1 MSFTESS
8 RRPIDKVS
16 SDNLAVGF
24 DLLSNLTYMS
34 VLSLGSLP
42 RDQVL
47 EHCARQQLKT
57 AVFFDFIYVMA
68 KRVGMEY
75 TRAFQLAAEK
85 ARASSIKSLL
95 LRFAA
100 SISSGES
107 EREFVIQEAET
118 EGERYGNEYERGVE
132 NLRKWTDAYAAILI
146 SVTLIMV
153 VSLVSTMMGSLD
165 QNFIVIMAFALFF
178 ITGVGVFII
187 HKVAP
192 VEQYTFDAKGAL
204 PKDRR
209 KARRWFVL
217 LAPVGF
223 GAAILFGPQYG
234 IMMGSAV
241 AFLAIGLSL
250 LPAGWYAWKDDGIV
264 RNLDTEFPTFIRSVG
279 SIAGASGVTLTQAL
293 KRIDTKSM
301 GSLEPHI
308 DRLNLRLAAHLPT
321 QHCWDAFRAETG
333 SELVKRTTHMLEDG
347 AELGGRPDQV
357 GNICSS
363 FAMNMVQLR
372 AKRALTAST
381 FSFLTL
387 PMHATMIFILVFV
400 LEIITN
406 FNSKLGSAAAGLD
419 NYDRGGFAVPDGLAI
434 PPGISLPTQGDL
446 AGGLDLFGNQDMVMV
461 TFMIV
466 LVVAILTVANSIAP
480 KAAAGGSNLKLLSYF
495 ALMSLVSGS
504 ILAIVPLVTGK
515 IFGIE

>member
-1 MSFTESS
+1 MSSTESS
-8 RRPIDKVS
+8 LKPIDKVS

-47 EHCARQQLKT
+47 EQCARQRFKT
-57 AVFFDFIYVMA
+57 SVFFDFIHLMA

-75 TRAFQLAAEK
+75 THAFQLAAEK
-85 ARASSIKSLL
+85 AKASSVKSLL

-165 QNFIVIMAFALFF
+165 ESFIVIMAFALFF
-178 ITGVGVFII
+178 ITGVGVYII
-187 HKVAP
+187 YKVAP
-192 VEQYTFDAKGAL
+192 VEKVTYDARDAL
-204 PKDRR
+204 TKSR
-209 KARRWFVL
+209 KKSRLLLAL
-217 LAPVGF
+217 LAPVGIF
-223 GAAILFGPQYG
+223 VAVVFGPPQG
-234 IMMGSAV
+234 LMMGSAV
-241 AFLAIGLSL
+241 AFLSIGISL
-250 LPAGWYAWKDDGIV
+250 MPAGWYSWKDDGAV
-264 RNLDTEFPTFIRSVG
+264 NNLDTEFPTFVRSLG
-279 SIAGASGVTLTQAL
+279 NIAGASGATLTEAL

-308 DRLNLRLAAHLPT
+308 DRLNIRLAAGLPT
-321 QHCWDAFRAETG
+321 KPCWDAFRAETG
-333 SELVKRTTHMLEDG
+333 SELVNRTTQMMEDG
-347 AELGGRPDQV
+347 SSLGGQPDQV
-357 GNICSS
+357 GSICSS
-363 FAMNMVQLR
+363 FAQNMVQLR

-387 PMHATMIFILVFV
+387 PMHATMTFILVFV
-400 LEIITN
+400 LEIIAT
-406 FNSKLGSAAAGLD
+406 FNAKLGSAAAGV
-419 NYDRGGFAVPDGLAI
+419 GGTGTEEFSVPEGLAI
-434 PPGISLPTQGDL
+434 PPGVSLPAQGEL
-446 AGGLDLFGNQDMVMV
+446 SGGLDMFGNQDMAMV
-461 TFMIV
+461 SLMIV
-466 LVVAILTVANSIAP
+466 IVVVILTVANSLAP
-480 KAAAGGSNLKLLSYF
+480 KAAAGGSNMKLISY
-495 ALMSLVSGS
+495 LGIMSLVSGFV
-504 ILAIVPLVTGK
+504 LAVVPISTAK
-515 IFGIE
+515 IFGI

>member
-1 MSFTESS
+1 MSSMGSS
-8 RRPIDKVS
+8 LKPIDKVS
-16 SDNLAVGF
+16 SDNLDVGF

-47 EHCARQQLKT
+47 EHCACQRFKT
-57 AVFFDFIYVMA
+57 AVFFDFIYLMA

-107 EREFVIQEAET
+107 EREFMIQEAQT
-118 EGERYGNEYERGVE
+118 EGERYGNEYERSVE

-153 VSLVSTMMGSLD
+153 VSLVSTMMGSLG
-165 QNFIVIMAFALFF
+165 QNFIVIMGFALFF

-187 HKVAP
+187 YKVAP
-192 VEQYTFDAKGAL
+192 VEQITYDADGAL
-204 PKDRR
+204 TPNRK
-209 KARRWFVL
+209 KARRFLAL
-217 LAPVGF
+217 LGPVGI
-223 GAAILFGPQYG
+223 AAALVIAPQFEL
-234 IMMGSAV
+234 MMGSAI
-241 AFLAIGLSL
+241 AFLAIGVSL
-250 LPAGWYAWKDDGIV
+250 LPAGWYAWKDDGSV
-264 RNLDTEFPTFIRSVG
+264 SNLDTEFPTFIRSVG
-279 SIAGASGVTLTQAL
+279 NIAGASGVTLTEAL

-308 DRLNLRLAAHLPT
+308 DRLNVRLAARLPT
-321 QHCWDAFRAETG
+321 QQCWEAFRAETG
-333 SELVKRTTHMLEDG
+333 SELVKRTTHMMEDG
-347 AELGGRPDQV
+347 AELGGQPDQV

-363 FAMNMVQLR
+363 YALKMVQLR

-387 PMHATMIFILVFV
+387 PMHATMTFILVFV
-400 LEIITN
+400 LEIISN
-406 FNSKLGSAAAGLD
+406 FNAKLSSASAGLD
-419 NYDRGGFAVPDGLAI
+419 GAGSADFAVPDGLAI
-434 PPGISLPTQGDL
+434 PPGVSLPAQGEL
-446 AGGLDLFGNQDMVMV
+446 AGGLDLFGNQDMGLV
-461 TFMIV
+461 TLMIV
-466 LVVAILTVANSIAP
+466 VVVVILTIANSLAP
-480 KAAAGGSNLKLLSYF
+480 KAAAGGSHLKIVSYF
-495 ALMSLVSGS
+495 ALMSLVSGFV
-504 ILAIVPLVTGK
+504 LAAVPVVTGK
-515 IFGIE
+515 IFCI

>member
-1 MSFTESS
+1 
-8 RRPIDKVS
+8 
-16 SDNLAVGF
+16 
-24 DLLSNLTYMS
+24 MS

-47 EHCARQQLKT
+47 EHCARQRFKT
-57 AVFFDFIYVMA
+57 AVFFEFIYLMA

-107 EREFVIQEAET
+107 EREFVIQEAHT
-118 EGERYGNEYERGVE
+118 EGERYGNEYERGLE

-192 VEQYTFDAKGAL
+192 VEQITYDAEGSLTKY
-204 PKDRR
+204 RS
-209 KARRWFVL
+209 KARRLFVL
-217 LAPVGF
+217 LAPVGV
-223 GAAILFGPQYG
+223 AAAVFFAPQFN

-250 LPAGWYAWKDDGIV
+250 MPAGWYAWKDDGSV
-264 RNLDTEFPTFIRSVG
+264 SHLDTEFPTFVRSVG
-279 SIAGASGVTLTQAL
+279 NIAGASGVTLTEAL
-293 KRIDTKSM
+293 KKIDTKSM

-308 DRLNLRLAAHLPT
+308 DRLNVRLAAHLPT
-321 QHCWDAFRAETG
+321 ERCWDAFRAETG

-347 AELGGRPDQV
+347 ASLGGRPDQV

-363 FAMNMVQLR
+363 FALNIVQLR

-387 PMHATMIFILVFV
+387 PMHATMTFILVFV

-406 FNSKLGSAAAGLD
+406 FNTKLGSASAGLEGA
-419 NYDRGGFAVPDGLAI
+419 DRSGLAVPEGLAI
-434 PPGISLPTQGDL
+434 PPGVSLPTQGDL
-446 AGGLDLFGNQDMVMV
+446 AGGLDLFGNQDMAMV
-461 TFMIV
+461 AMMIV
-466 LVVAILTVANSIAP
+466 LVVAILTIANSIAP
-480 KAAAGGSNLKLLSYF
+480 KVAAGGSNLKLLSYF
-495 ALMSLVSGS
+495 GLMCLVSGFV
-504 ILAIVPLVTGK
+504 LATVPVITGK
-515 IFGIE
+515 IFGIYYQGTAGRPKARREYQS

>member
-1 MSFTESS
+1 
-8 RRPIDKVS
+8 
-16 SDNLAVGF
+16 
-24 DLLSNLTYMS
+24 MS

-47 EHCARQQLKT
+47 EQCARQDFKT
-57 AVFFDFIYVMA
+57 SVFFEFIYLMA

-85 ARASSIKSLL
+85 ARATSVKSLL

-100 SISSGES
+100 SISSGKS

-165 QNFIVIMAFALFF
+165 ENFIVIMAFALFF
-178 ITGVGVFII
+178 ITGVGVYII
-187 HKVAP
+187 YKVAP
-192 VEQYTFDAKGAL
+192 VEQVTYDADGAL
-204 PKDRR
+204 TKYRK
-209 KARRWFVL
+209 KARRL
-217 LAPVGF
+217 LALLLPIGV
-223 GAAILFGPQYG
+223 ATALVFGPPQG

-250 LPAGWYAWKDDGIV
+250 MPAGWYAWKDDGIV
-264 RNLDTEFPTFIRSVG
+264 SNLDSEFPTFIRRLG
-279 SIAGASGVTLTQAL
+279 NIAGASGVTLTEAL

-308 DRLNLRLAAHLPT
+308 DRLNVRLAARIPT
-321 QHCWDAFRAETG
+321 QQCWDAFRAETG
-333 SELVKRTTHMLEDG
+333 SELVRRTTQMMEDG
-347 AELGGRPDQV
+347 SSLGGQPNQV

-363 FAMNMVQLR
+363 FAQNMVQLR

-387 PMHATMIFILVFV
+387 PMHATMTFILVLV
-400 LEIITN
+400 LEIIST
-406 FNSKLGSAAAGLD
+406 FNTKLGSASAGID
-419 NYDRGGFAVPDGLAI
+419 GTGRAEFAVPDGLAI
-434 PPGISLPTQGDL
+434 PPGVSLPAKGEL
-446 AGGLDLFGNQDMVMV
+446 SGGLELFGNQDMGLV
-461 TFMIV
+461 TLMIV
-466 LVVAILTVANSIAP
+466 VVVLILTIANSVTP
-480 KAAAGGSNLKLLSYF
+480 KAAAGGSNMKLVSYLG
-495 ALMSLVSGS
+495 LMSLVSGFV
-504 ILAIVPLVTGK
+504 LAVVPIVTGK
-515 IFGIE
+515 IFNI

>member
-1 MSFTESS
+1 MSSTEYSHKH
-8 RRPIDKVS
+8 IDKVS
-16 SDNLAVGF
+16 SDNLDIGF

-47 EHCARQQLKT
+47 EHCARQHFKT

-75 TRAFQLAAEK
+75 THAFQLAAEK
-85 ARASSIKSLL
+85 ARASSVKSLL

-107 EREFVIQEAET
+107 EREFVIQEAQT

-165 QNFIVIMAFALFF
+165 QSFIIIMAFALFF
-178 ITGVGVFII
+178 ITGVGVYII

-192 VEQYTFDAKGAL
+192 VEAVTYDAKGAL
-204 PKDRR
+204 TKHRK
-209 KARRWFVL
+209 KARLLLML
-217 LAPVGF
+217 LAPIGVA
-223 GAAILFGPQYG
+223 AAIFFGPQYNM
-234 IMMGSAV
+234 MMGSAV
-241 AFLAIGLSL
+241 AFLAIGISI
-250 LPAGWYAWKDDGIV
+250 LPAGWYAWKDDGSV
-264 RNLDTEFPTFIRSVG
+264 CNLDAEFPTFIRSVG
-279 SIAGASGVTLTQAL
+279 TIAGASGVTLTQAL
-293 KRIDTKSM
+293 KKIDTKSM

-308 DRLNLRLAAHLPT
+308 DRLNVRLGAHLPT
-321 QHCWDAFRAETG
+321 EACWDAFRAETG
-333 SELVKRTTHMLEDG
+333 SELVRRTTHMLEDG
-347 AELGGRPDQV
+347 AELGGRPDHV
-357 GNICSS
+357 GSICST
-363 FAMNMVQLR
+363 FAQTMVQLR

-387 PMHATMIFILVFV
+387 PMHATMTFILVFV

-406 FNSKLGSAAAGLD
+406 FNTKLTSASAGLE
-419 NYDRGGFAVPDGLAI
+419 GGEGMNFAVPDGLTI
-434 PPGISLPTQGDL
+434 PPGVSLPAQGEL
-446 AGGLDLFGNQDMVMV
+446 AGGLELFGNQDMGMV
-461 TFMIV
+461 TLMIV
-466 LVVAILTVANSIAP
+466 IVVAILTIANSLAP
-480 KAAAGGSNLKLLSYF
+480 KAAAGGSNLKIVSYF
-495 ALMSLVSGS
+495 GLMSLVSGF
-504 ILAIVPLVTGK
+504 ILAIVPMVTSK
-515 IFGIE
+515 IFGI

>member
-1 MSFTESS
+1 MSFMRSS
-8 RRPIDKVS
+8 LKPIDKVS
-16 SDNLAVGF
+16 SDNLEIGF

-47 EHCARQQLKT
+47 AHCARQRFKT

-85 ARASSIKSLL
+85 AGASSIKSLL

-107 EREFVIQEAET
+107 EREFVIQEAKI

-153 VSLVSTMMGSLD
+153 VSLVSTMMGSLGE
-165 QNFIVIMAFALFF
+165 NFIVIMAFTLFF
-178 ITGVGVFII
+178 ITAVGVYVI

-192 VEQYTFDAKGAL
+192 VEQVTYDAEGAL
-204 PKDRR
+204 TKDRKR
-209 KARRWFVL
+209 ARLLLAL
-217 LAPVGF
+217 LAPVGL
-223 GAAILFGPQYG
+223 AVALVFGPQQSM
-234 IMMGSAV
+234 MMGSAV
-241 AFLAIGLSL
+241 AFAAIGLSL
-250 LPAGWYAWKDDGIV
+250 LPAGWYAWKDDSTV
-264 RNLDTEFPTFIRSVG
+264 NKLDTEFPTFIRSLG
-279 SIAGASGVTLTQAL
+279 NIAGASGVTLTEAL

-308 DRLNLRLAAHLPT
+308 DRLKVRLAAGLPT
-321 QHCWDAFRAETG
+321 QQCWDAFRAETG
-333 SELVKRTTHMLEDG
+333 SELIKRTTQMMEDG
-347 AELGGRPDQV
+347 SGLGGRPDLV

-363 FAMNMVQLR
+363 FAQNMVQLR
-372 AKRALTAST
+372 AKRALTATT

-387 PMHATMIFILVFV
+387 PMHGTMTFILVFV
-400 LEIITN
+400 LEIIST
-406 FNSKLGSAAAGLD
+406 FNTKLGSASAGLGD
-419 NYDRGGFAVPDGLAI
+419 TGRGDFSVPEGLAI
-434 PPGISLPTQGDL
+434 PPGVSLPAQGDL
-446 AGGLDLFGNQDMVMV
+446 AGGLDLFGNQDMGLV
-461 TFMIV
+461 TLMIV
-466 LVVAILTVANSIAP
+466 IVVLILTVANSIAP
-480 KAAAGGSNLKLLSYF
+480 KAAAGGSNLKLVSY
-495 ALMSLVSGS
+495 LGIMSLVSGFV
-504 ILAIVPLVTGK
+504 LAVVPVVTGR
-515 IFGIE
+515 IFDI